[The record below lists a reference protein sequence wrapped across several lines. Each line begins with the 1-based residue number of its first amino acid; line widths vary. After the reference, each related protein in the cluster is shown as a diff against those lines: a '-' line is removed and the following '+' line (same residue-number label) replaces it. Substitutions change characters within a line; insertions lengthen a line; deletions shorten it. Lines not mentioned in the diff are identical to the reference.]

1 MLISRLFFNQQ
12 QKESHLTIQNTKF
25 KKYFLFST
33 VIAQVVNKW
42 LNSIQ
47 EVILL

>member
-1 MLISRLFFNQQ
+1 MKTLKLFFSQQ
-12 QKESHLTIQNTKF
+12 QKESHLMIQKIKF

-33 VIAQVVNKW
+33 VIAQVVNKS

-47 EVILL
+47 VVILL